1 LLQILLVEDNPGD
14 VRLLK
19 EAFQEFKTAHKL
31 HTAVNGEE
39 ALDFIFRRHNHTDK
53 PLPDLIL
60 LDINLPTMNGHQVLN
75 AVKKAPQLK
84 RIPVVMLTSSN
95 SDADVNKAYDE
106 YANAYVQKPSNLN
119 DFFDLVGIIER
130 FWFGAVR
137 LPQKTS

>member
-19 EAFQEFKTAHKL
+19 EAFQECKIAYSL
-31 HTAVNGEE
+31 HTATNGEE
-39 ALDFIFRRHNHTDK
+39 ALDFVFRRRHHADK
-53 PLPDLIL
+53 PRPDLIL

-95 SDADVNKAYDE
+95 SEADVNKAYDE
-106 YANAYVQKPSNLN
+106 YANAYVQKPSDLN
-119 DFFDLVGIIER
+119 DFFDLIGIIER

-137 LPQKTS
+137 LPQKPS